1 VKKYSAYFTILR
13 PSVANGKE
21 DGNMRVEASYI
32 SNIGKT
38 RIKNEDSL
46 LVNDLLISEANMD
59 SAALLQSSGEKL
71 IYVVADGMGGH
82 QRGELASKTVLQ
94 VFRKRYPGIENAVD
108 ISEVI
113 VSSKETLNGL
123 AEADRLKYG
132 MGTTVSGIFLTDR
145 ESFVFNCGDSRVYLL
160 KDGFLERLTRDHS
173 VVQELVDFGT
183 ITEDEMRFH
192 SQKNI
197 VTSAVIADL
206 GGGLPEIDVKAM
218 KISGDS
224 TFLICTDGLWESM
237 RREEMEECFTDHGKT
252 VQCLFER
259 AIAGG
264 GRDNISAIVLRV
276 TAV

>member
-1 VKKYSAYFTILR
+1 VNKYSSYVTILR
-13 PSVANGKE
+13 PRAGDEE

-38 RIKNEDSL
+38 RKKNEDSL
-46 LVNDLLISEANMD
+46 LMNDLLISEANMD
-59 SAALLQSSGEKL
+59 RAAYLQSSAEKQ
-71 IYVVADGMGGH
+71 IYIVADGMGGH
-82 QRGELASKTVLQ
+82 ERGELASKTVLEE
-94 VFRKRYPGIENAVD
+94 FKKRYPGIENEADVSAV
-108 ISEVI
+108 ISAA
-113 VSSKETLNGL
+113 KETLNGL
-123 AEADRLKYG
+123 AKEDGLKYG
-132 MGTTVSGIFLTDR
+132 MGTTVSGIFLTDKG
-145 ESFVFNCGDSRVYLL
+145 SFVFNCGDSRVYLL
-160 KDGFLERLTRDHS
+160 KDVFLERLTKDHS

-206 GGGLPEIDVKAM
+206 LGGPPEADVKAIE
-218 KISGDS
+218 ISGDG

-237 RREEMEECFTDHGKT
+237 SRQEMEGCFTNRGKA

-259 AIAGG
+259 AIAGE

-276 TAV
+276 TGV